1 MGLAILIVWRERTS
15 HFLARLIHVAEVY
28 DVLTVPGRYRPTVS
42 PDRAFE
48 IIERGK
54 GHQFDPQ
61 LVEVLGKVVQ

>member
-1 MGLAILIVWRERTS
+1 
-15 HFLARLIHVAEVY
+15 
-28 DVLTVPGRYRPTVS
+28 VS

-61 LVEVLGKVVQ
+61 MVEVLGKVVQ